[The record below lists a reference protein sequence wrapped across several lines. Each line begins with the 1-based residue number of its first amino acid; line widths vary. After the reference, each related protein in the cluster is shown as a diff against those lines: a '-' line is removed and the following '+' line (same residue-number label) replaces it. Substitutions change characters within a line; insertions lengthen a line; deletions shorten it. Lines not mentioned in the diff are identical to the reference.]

1 MALTDWLKRR
11 FKSTTQPGV
20 PLSGSQ
26 IYTGLYSDTGQP
38 ITPQTA
44 MNCTTVNACVQAIS
58 TELAKLPWSV
68 MKHEGGGRTV
78 AQDHPVHRL
87 LSRAANK
94 DTTALVWRELMLMS
108 ACLTGNGYS
117 LIERD
122 AAGRPIGLH
131 YMRPDLMQVIRLG
144 AGQIAYIY
152 SGSEGESV
160 FDSHDVFHLMW
171 LSPDGILGFSPISLA
186 RQAIGLALAQ
196 ETFGASYY
204 RNASRPSGALV
215 TDKELSVDALQRI
228 RESWEAR
235 MRGATQAGS
244 VAVLEGGLKWQ
255 AISLSP
261 QDSQWLQSR
270 EFQREEICSIY
281 RVPPSVVG
289 IGSKQSYS
297 SAEQANRE
305 WVSNC
310 LSSWAAR
317 LEAEALRKLFREDE
331 AGHYSTDISFDALL
345 RSDMMTRYQAFSVGR
360 QFGFLS
366 VNEIRAEIGRNSIGE
381 LGDVY
386 LQPVNMVPAS
396 NGFGGNQ
403 VAPPSALPDDMPDE
417 TDSGISQERAQSFTP
432 TAGMIE
438 EAKRGLAW
446 RSEFKRGGTPVGI
459 ARARDIVNGKSL
471 PIETVK
477 RMYSFF
483 ARHEVDKKG
492 QGFSAS
498 EDGYPSNGRIAWAL
512 WGGDAGFTWS
522 KSIVDRL
529 KAKAD

>member
-1 MALTDWLKRR
+1 
-11 FKSTTQPGV
+11 
-20 PLSGSQ
+20 
-26 IYTGLYSDTGQP
+26 
-38 ITPQTA
+38 
-44 MNCTTVNACVQAIS
+44 
-58 TELAKLPWSV
+58 
-68 MKHEGGGRTV
+68 
-78 AQDHPVHRL
+78 
-87 LSRAANK
+87 
-94 DTTALVWRELMLMS
+94 
-108 ACLTGNGYS
+108 
-117 LIERD
+117 
-122 AAGRPIGLH
+122 
-131 YMRPDLMQVIRLG
+131 
-144 AGQIAYIY
+144 
-152 SGSEGESV
+152 
-160 FDSHDVFHLMW
+160 
-171 LSPDGILGFSPISLA
+171 
-186 RQAIGLALAQ
+186 
-196 ETFGASYY
+196 
-204 RNASRPSGALV
+204 
-215 TDKELSVDALQRI
+215 
-228 RESWEAR
+228 
-235 MRGATQAGS
+235 
-244 VAVLEGGLKWQ
+244 
-255 AISLSP
+255 
-261 QDSQWLQSR
+261 
-270 EFQREEICSIY
+270 
-281 RVPPSVVG
+281 
-289 IGSKQSYS
+289 
-297 SAEQANRE
+297 
-305 WVSNC
+305 
-310 LSSWAAR
+310 
-317 LEAEALRKLFREDE
+317 LFREDE
-331 AGHYSTDISFDALL
+331 AATYSTDISFDALL

-396 NGFGGNQ
+396 NGFGGTQ

-417 TDSGISQERAQSFTP
+417 TDSGISQERAQSFKP